1 MKTISK
7 KLLFLLLLLP
17 LSVLAQSTLSGVVAD
32 KSSGQPLPGVNVIIK
47 GTTKGTTTDFDGKYM
62 LSNVI
67 SGEVIEF
74 SYVGYK
80 TTDVPYT
87 LQNTINVSL
96 EEEVDNLEEVVLI
109 GYGSV
114 KKKDATGSV
123 TQVTSKEFN
132 KGAIVS
138 ADQLLTGKAA
148 GVRITSNGG
157 QPDSAPNIRIRGG
170 SSISANNNPLIVIDG
185 IPVDNVNPA
194 GVGNPLSLINPND
207 IESFTVLKDASAT
220 AIYGSRASNGVIII
234 TTKKGSKGAPTFSYT
249 SNFSFGQVGK
259 KINVMNSSEFVR
271 FIQEYHPTE
280 TNLLG
285 VRDPNAPADQFD
297 DLSTPNVIEGR
308 IISNTDWQDVIF
320 RNSFSTDHNF
330 SANANL
336 GGKVP
341 FRGSFGY
348 TKNEGLVKTND
359 YERFTY
365 SLKFTPT
372 LLKDHLKID
381 FNLKGIHSLKNNID
395 EGGALGGAINMDPTK
410 PVFDNSPSN
419 IFGGY
424 YQDLF
429 LNSNRNLINGQ
440 ANPLALLEQQS
451 NPQKNQRLLTNVE
464 FDYKMHFLPELRAVV
479 NLGLDASQSLIR
491 QNFSNNS
498 IATYQFNQETN
509 PNTNYL
515 FNPGLNYFEKQ
526 RITNTTMDA
535 YLAYGKRMENSFV
548 TNIDIQ
554 GGYSYQNFKND
565 GYSDRFQY
573 NLVSGVRELVINE
586 QNPNNRYY
594 NVLNLQSYFGR
605 MNIDLANRYLFTFSL
620 RADGSSLFREEN
632 RWGYF
637 PAAAVAWKL
646 KEESFLR
653 DSSTVNDL
661 KIRLGWGKTGQQ
673 DITGIVG
680 YYPSIPLFGV
690 GSNASQYLPGSNLYS
705 AIPFNS
711 DLTWEKTTSYNIGLD
726 FDLFKNSFLTGSLD
740 FYSRETSDLLAR
752 VDLPPGQGLT
762 NAFVKNVGNTD
773 SKGFELNL
781 GLKLVKTE
789 NTSLEFNSNMAYN
802 FSEVTSLEDVQ
813 SIQAGESRLPVQTGL
828 FLANHAVGQQPYSA
842 WVFRQL
848 YDNSGNPIVGAYVDR
863 NGDGQ
868 ITNADRYYKALRPN
882 WTFGFGFNFNY
893 KNWDLSSS
901 FRGQIGGQVYNSRKL
916 TSGWVDKAL
925 PVNNNSLSN
934 VLDFY
939 SGEADDNFININ
951 GNVPLSD
958 YFLEDATFLRCENII
973 LGYRFNKFYKST
985 SLRIYGALNNPFII
999 TKYSG
1004 QDPEN
1009 FNSIDNNFYPRPR
1022 VYTVGLSFDF

>member
-17 LSVLAQSTLSGVVAD
+17 LSVLAQSTVSGVVTD

-62 LSNVI
+62 LSNVN

-74 SYVGYK
+74 TFIGYK
-80 TTDVPYT
+80 TIDVPYSI
-87 LQNTINVSL
+87 QKTIDVSL

-157 QPDSAPNIRIRGG
+157 QPDAAPNIRIRGG

-207 IESFTVLKDASAT
+207 VESFTVLKDASAT

-234 TTKKGSKGAPTFSYT
+234 TTKKGSKGAPTFNYS

-259 KINVMNSSEFVR
+259 KINVMNSGEFVR
-271 FIQEYHPTE
+271 FIQEYHPSF

-285 VRDPNAPADQFD
+285 VADPDAPLGTTD
-297 DLSTPNVIEGR
+297 DLATPQIEGR
-308 IISNTDWQDVIF
+308 IIYDTDWQDAIF

-395 EGGALGGAINMDPTK
+395 EGGALGGSINMDPTK
-410 PVFDNSPSN
+410 PIYDNSPSN

-424 YQDLF
+424 YQDLL
-429 LNSNRNLINGQ
+429 LNGNRNILNGQ

-464 FDYKMHFLPELRAVV
+464 FDYKMHFLPELRAIV

-491 QNFSNNS
+491 QNFGNNS
-498 IATYQFNQETN
+498 IATYRFNQGTD
-509 PNTNYL
+509 PNTNYV

-535 YLAYGKRMENSFV
+535 YLAYGKRMENSII
-548 TNIDIQ
+548 TNIDVQ

-565 GYSDRFQY
+565 GFSDRFRY
-573 NLVSGVRELVINE
+573 NIDSGIREPEINE
-586 QNPNNRYY
+586 QNPTNRYY

-605 MNIDLANRYLFTFSL
+605 MNLDLVNKYLFTFSL

-637 PAAAVAWKL
+637 PAAAVAWKV
-646 KEESFLR
+646 KEETFLR
-653 DSSTVNDL
+653 DSKAVNDL

-680 YYPSIPLFGV
+680 YYPSIPLFGL

-705 AIPFNS
+705 AIPFNE
-711 DLTWEKTTSYNIGLD
+711 DLTWEKTTSYNVGID

-781 GLKLVKTE
+781 GLKLLKTE
-789 NTSLEFNSNMAYN
+789 SASLEFNSNMAYN
-802 FSEVTSLEDVQ
+802 FSEVTNLEDVQ

-848 YDNSGNPIVGAYVDR
+848 YDGSGNPVVGAYVDR

-868 ITNADRYYKALRPN
+868 ITNEDRYYKALRPN

-916 TSGWVDKAL
+916 TSGWVDRAL

-951 GNVPLSD
+951 GNIPLSD

-985 SLRIYGALNNPFII
+985 SLRVYAALNNPFII

>member
-17 LSVLAQSTLSGVVAD
+17 LSVLAQSTVSGVVTD

-47 GTTKGTTTDFDGKYM
+47 GTSKGTTTDFDGKYM
-62 LSNVI
+62 LSNAI

-74 SYVGYK
+74 SYVGYQ
-80 TTDVPYT
+80 TTDIPYT
-87 LQNTINVSL
+87 IQKTINVSL
-96 EEEVDNLEEVVLI
+96 VEEIDNLEEVVLI

-157 QPDSAPNIRIRGG
+157 QPDAAPNIRIRGG
-170 SSISANNNPLIVIDG
+170 ASISANNNPLIVIDG

-234 TTKKGSKGAPTFSYT
+234 TTKKGSKGTPTFSYT
-249 SNFSFGQVGK
+249 SNLSYGQVGK
-259 KINVMNSSEFVR
+259 KINVMNSGEFVR
-271 FIQEYHPTE
+271 FIQEYHPTF

-285 VRDPNAPADQFD
+285 VADPNAPIGTVD
-297 DLSTPNVIEGR
+297 DLSTPQIEGR
-308 IISNTDWQDVIF
+308 IIHDTDWQDAIF

-372 LLKDHLKID
+372 FLQDHLKID
-381 FNLKGIHSLKNNID
+381 FNLKGVHSLKNNID

-410 PVFDNSPSN
+410 PIYDNSPSN

-429 LNSNRNLINGQ
+429 LNSNRNIINGQ

-491 QNFSNNS
+491 QNFSDNS
-498 IATYQFNQETN
+498 IATYRFNQGTN
-509 PNTNYL
+509 PNTNYV

-535 YLAYGKRMENSFV
+535 YLAYGKRMDNSV
-548 TNIDIQ
+548 ITNIDIQ

-565 GYSDRFQY
+565 GFSDRFRY
-573 NLVSGVRELVINE
+573 NLDTGIREPEINE
-586 QNPNNRYY
+586 QNPTNRYY

-605 MNIDLANRYLFTFSL
+605 MNLDLVDKYLFTFSL

-637 PAAAVAWKL
+637 PAAAVAWKV
-646 KEESFLR
+646 KEETFLR
-653 DSSTVNDL
+653 DSKAVNDL

-711 DLTWEKTTSYNIGLD
+711 DLTWEKTTSYNIGID

-740 FYSRETSDLLAR
+740 FYSRETTDLLAR

-762 NAFVKNVGNTD
+762 NAFVKNVGSTD

-781 GLKLVKTE
+781 GLKLLKTE
-789 NTSLEFNSNMAYN
+789 NTSLEFNSNLAYN

-828 FLANHAVGQQPYSA
+828 FLANHAVGEQPYSA

-848 YDNSGNPIVGAYVDR
+848 YDDAGNPIVGAYVDR
-863 NGDGQ
+863 NGDGE

-916 TSGWVDKAL
+916 TSGWVDKAR

-939 SGEADDNFININ
+939 SGEADDSFVNIN
-951 GNVPLSD
+951 GNIPLSD

-985 SLRIYGALNNPFII
+985 SLRVYGALNNPFVI

>member
-17 LSVLAQSTLSGVVAD
+17 LSVLAQSTVSGVVTD

-47 GTTKGTTTDFDGKYM
+47 GTSKGTTTDFDGKYM
-62 LSNVI
+62 LSNAI

-74 SYVGYK
+74 SYVGYQ
-80 TTDVPYT
+80 TADIPYT
-87 LQNTINVSL
+87 IQKTINVSL
-96 EEEVDNLEEVVLI
+96 VEEIDNLEEVVLI

-157 QPDSAPNIRIRGG
+157 QPDAAPNIRIRGG
-170 SSISANNNPLIVIDG
+170 ASISANNNPLIVIDG

-234 TTKKGSKGAPTFSYT
+234 TTKKGSKGTPTFSYT
-249 SNFSFGQVGK
+249 SNLSYGQVGK
-259 KINVMNSSEFVR
+259 KINVMNSGEFVR
-271 FIQEYHPTE
+271 FIQEYHPTF

-285 VRDPNAPADQFD
+285 VADPNAPIGTVD
-297 DLSTPNVIEGR
+297 DLSTPQIEGR
-308 IISNTDWQDVIF
+308 IIHDTDWQDAIF

-372 LLKDHLKID
+372 FLQDHLKID
-381 FNLKGIHSLKNNID
+381 FNLKGVHSLKNNID

-410 PVFDNSPSN
+410 PIYDNSPSN

-429 LNSNRNLINGQ
+429 LNSNRNIINGQ

-491 QNFSNNS
+491 QNFSDNS
-498 IATYQFNQETN
+498 IATYRFNQGTN
-509 PNTNYL
+509 PNTNYV

-535 YLAYGKRMENSFV
+535 YLAYGKRMDNSV
-548 TNIDIQ
+548 ITNVDIQ

-565 GYSDRFQY
+565 GFSDRFRY
-573 NLVSGVRELVINE
+573 NLDTGIREPEINE
-586 QNPNNRYY
+586 QNPTNRYY

-605 MNIDLANRYLFTFSL
+605 MNFDLVDKYLFTFSL

-637 PAAAVAWKL
+637 PAAAVAWKV
-646 KEESFLR
+646 KEETFLR
-653 DSSTVNDL
+653 DSKAVNDL

-711 DLTWEKTTSYNIGLD
+711 DLTWEKTTSYNIGID

-740 FYSRETSDLLAR
+740 FYSRETTDLLAR

-762 NAFVKNVGNTD
+762 NAFVKNVGSTD

-781 GLKLVKTE
+781 GLKLLKTE
-789 NTSLEFNSNMAYN
+789 NTSLEFNSNLAYN
-802 FSEVTSLEDVQ
+802 FSEVTSLQDVQ
-813 SIQAGESRLPVQTGL
+813 SIQAGESSLPVQTGL
-828 FLANHAVGQQPYSA
+828 FLANHAVGEQPYSA

-848 YDNSGNPIVGAYVDR
+848 YDEAGNPIVGAYVDR
-863 NGDGQ
+863 NGDGE

-916 TSGWVDKAL
+916 TSGWVDRAI
-925 PVNNNSLSN
+925 PQNNNSLSN

-939 SGEADDNFININ
+939 SGAADDSFINLN
-951 GNVPLSD
+951 GVPLSD

-973 LGYRFNKFYKST
+973 LGYRFSKFYKST
-985 SLRIYGALNNPFII
+985 SLRVYAALNNPFII

>member
-1 MKTISK
+1 M
-7 KLLFLLLLLP
+7 P
-17 LSVLAQSTLSGVVAD
+17 LSVLAQSTVSGVVTD

-62 LSNVI
+62 LSNVN

-74 SYVGYK
+74 TFIGYK
-80 TTDVPYT
+80 TIDVPYSI
-87 LQNTINVSL
+87 QKTIDVSL

-157 QPDSAPNIRIRGG
+157 QPDAAPNIRIRGG

-207 IESFTVLKDASAT
+207 VESFTVLKDASAT

-234 TTKKGSKGAPTFSYT
+234 TTKKGSKGAPTFNYS

-259 KINVMNSSEFVR
+259 KINVMNSGEFVR
-271 FIQEYHPTE
+271 FIQEYHPSF

-285 VRDPNAPADQFD
+285 VADPDAPLGTTD
-297 DLSTPNVIEGR
+297 DLATPQIEGR
-308 IISNTDWQDVIF
+308 IIYDTDWQDAIF

-395 EGGALGGAINMDPTK
+395 EGGALGGSINMDPTK
-410 PVFDNSPSN
+410 PIYDNSPSN

-424 YQDLF
+424 YQDLL
-429 LNSNRNLINGQ
+429 LNGNRNILNGQ

-464 FDYKMHFLPELRAVV
+464 FDYKMHFLPELRAIV

-491 QNFSNNS
+491 QNFGNNS
-498 IATYQFNQETN
+498 IATYRFNQGTD
-509 PNTNYL
+509 PNTNYV

-535 YLAYGKRMENSFV
+535 YLAYGKRMENSII
-548 TNIDIQ
+548 TNIDVQ

-565 GYSDRFQY
+565 GFSDRFRY
-573 NLVSGVRELVINE
+573 NIDSGIREPEINE
-586 QNPNNRYY
+586 QNPTNRYY

-605 MNIDLANRYLFTFSL
+605 MNLDLVNKYLFTFSL

-637 PAAAVAWKL
+637 PAAAVAWKV
-646 KEESFLR
+646 KEETFLR
-653 DSSTVNDL
+653 DSKAVNDL

-680 YYPSIPLFGV
+680 YYPSIPLFGL

-705 AIPFNS
+705 AIPFNE
-711 DLTWEKTTSYNIGLD
+711 DLTWEKTTSYNVGID

-781 GLKLVKTE
+781 GLKLLKTE
-789 NTSLEFNSNMAYN
+789 SASLEFNSNMAYN
-802 FSEVTSLEDVQ
+802 FSEVTNLEDVQ

-848 YDNSGNPIVGAYVDR
+848 YDGSGNPVVGAYVDR

-868 ITNADRYYKALRPN
+868 ITNEDRYYKALRPN

-916 TSGWVDKAL
+916 TSGWV
-925 PVNNNSLSN
+925 
-934 VLDFY
+934 
-939 SGEADDNFININ
+939 
-951 GNVPLSD
+951 
-958 YFLEDATFLRCENII
+958 
-973 LGYRFNKFYKST
+973 
-985 SLRIYGALNNPFII
+985 
-999 TKYSG
+999 
-1004 QDPEN
+1004 
-1009 FNSIDNNFYPRPR
+1009 
-1022 VYTVGLSFDF
+1022 

>member
-17 LSVLAQSTLSGVVAD
+17 LSVLAQSTVSGTVTDV
-32 KSSGQPLPGVNVIIK
+32 SSGQPLPGVNVIIK
-47 GTTKGTTTDFDGKYM
+47 GTTKGTTTDFDGKYI
-62 LSNVI
+62 LSNVT

-74 SYVGYK
+74 SFVGYK
-80 TTDVPYT
+80 TKDVTYT
-87 LQNTINVSL
+87 IQNTINVSL

-157 QPDSAPNIRIRGG
+157 QPDAAPNIRIRGG

-259 KINVMNSSEFVR
+259 KVNVMNSREFVR
-271 FIQEYHPTE
+271 FIQEYHPTF

-285 VRDPNAPADQFD
+285 VADPDAPIGTTD
-297 DLSTPNVIEGR
+297 DLATPQIEGR
-308 IISNTDWQDVIF
+308 IIYDTDWQDVIF

-410 PVFDNSPSN
+410 PVYDNSPSN

-424 YQDLF
+424 YQDLL
-429 LNSNRNLINGQ
+429 LNGNRNILNGQ

-491 QNFSNNS
+491 QNFGYNS
-498 IATYQFNQETN
+498 IATYRFNQGTN
-509 PNTNYL
+509 PNTNYV

-535 YLAYGKRMENSFV
+535 YLAYGKRMENSV
-548 TNIDIQ
+548 ITNIDIQ

-565 GYSDRFQY
+565 GYSDRFRY
-573 NLVSGVRELVINE
+573 NLDTGLREPEINE
-586 QNPNNRYY
+586 QNPTNRYY

-605 MNIDLANRYLFTFSL
+605 MNLDLVNKYLFTFSL

-637 PAAAVAWKL
+637 PAAAVAWKV

-781 GLKLVKTE
+781 GLKLLKTE

-848 YDNSGNPIVGAYVDR
+848 YDDSGNPIVGAYVDR

-951 GNVPLSD
+951 GNIPLSD

-999 TKYSG
+999 TKYTG

>member
-17 LSVLAQSTLSGVVAD
+17 LSVLAQSTLSGVVTD

-47 GTTKGTTTDFDGKYM
+47 GTAKGTTTDFDGKYV
-62 LSNVI
+62 LSNVN

-74 SYVGYK
+74 SFIGYK
-80 TTDVPYT
+80 TTDVPFT
-87 LQNTINVSL
+87 VQKTIDITL

-157 QPDSAPNIRIRGG
+157 QPDAAPNIRIRGG

-234 TTKKGSKGAPTFSYT
+234 TTKKGSKGAPTFNYS

-259 KINVMNSSEFVR
+259 KVNVMNSGEFVR
-271 FIQEYHPTE
+271 FIQEYHPSY

-285 VRDPNAPADQFD
+285 TADPDAPLGTTD
-297 DLSTPNVIEGR
+297 DLSTPQIEGR

-372 LLKDHLKID
+372 FLQDHLKVD

-410 PVFDNSPSN
+410 PVYDNSQAN

-440 ANPLALLEQQS
+440 ANPLALLEQQR

-491 QNFSNNS
+491 QNFSDNS
-498 IATYQFNQETN
+498 IATYQFNQGTN

-573 NLVSGVRELVINE
+573 NLLTGIRELVINE

-605 MNIDLANRYLFTFSL
+605 MNIDLVNRYLFTFSL

-637 PAAAVAWKL
+637 PAAAVAWKV
-646 KEESFLR
+646 KEESFLK
-653 DSSTVNDL
+653 DSKTINDL

-673 DITGIVG
+673 DITGVVG

-705 AIPFNS
+705 AIPYNS
-711 DLTWEKTTSYNIGLD
+711 DLTWEKTTSYNIGFD

-773 SKGFELNL
+773 SKGFELSL
-781 GLKLVKTE
+781 GLKLFKTE
-789 NTSLEFNSNMAYN
+789 NTSLEFNSNIAYN
-802 FSEVTSLEDVQ
+802 LSEVTSLEDVQ

-828 FLANHAVGQQPYSA
+828 FLAQHAVGEQPYSA

-848 YDNSGNPIVGAYVDR
+848 YDNAGNPIVGAYVDR

-916 TSGWVDKAL
+916 TSGWVDKAI

-939 SGEADDNFININ
+939 SNEADDNFVNIQ
-951 GNVPLSD
+951 GNIPLSD